1 MQMMSEGMNLLN
13 AFTVDVEDY
22 YHVSAFEQH
31 IDRSQWNTHESR
43 VQAST
48 RRLLRLLE
56 KHAVRGTFFVLGWV
70 ADHHPDLVREIH
82 AAGHEIG
89 SHSYWHRL
97 IYQQTPAEFREDLVR
112 SRNVLENLIGE
123 RVTSYRAPSFSI
135 TTKSLW
141 ALDILIEEG
150 FKVDSSIFPVYH
162 DRYGIP
168 GARRDLHRMERAG
181 GTMWEFPVSVR
192 QIAGFKMPVS
202 GGGYFRL
209 YPLGLT
215 IRCLSG
221 INQRQGQQF
230 VFYVH
235 PWEVDPEQP
244 RLPVRSRISRLRH
257 YINLSTTHSKLDI
270 LLSRFKF
277 GPMRDVVALAEQ
289 NAACDVTKS
298 PLTPSDVGPLEAK
311 V

>member
-1 MQMMSEGMNLLN
+1 MHPTPELRGMNLLN

-31 IDRSQWNTHESR
+31 VQRSQWEGYDSR
-43 VQAST
+43 VVEST
-48 RRLLRLLE
+48 RRILALLNQ
-56 KHAVRGTFFVLGWV
+56 HSVRGTFFILGWV
-70 ADHHPDLVREIH
+70 AEHQPDLVREIH

-97 IYQQTPAEFREDLVR
+97 IYNQTPDEFREDLVR
-112 SRNVLENLIGE
+112 SRNVLEDLIGQP
-123 RVTSYRAPSFSI
+123 VTSYRAPSFSI
-135 TTKSLW
+135 TERSLW

-150 FKVDSSIFPVYH
+150 FQIDSSIFPVYH

-168 GARRDLHRMERAG
+168 GARRDLHRIERPAG
-181 GTMWEFPVSVR
+181 SLWEFPVSVR
-192 QIAGFKMPVS
+192 QFAGFKLPVS

-215 IRCLSG
+215 LHCLRG
-221 INQRQGQQF
+221 INQRQQQSF

-235 PWEVDPEQP
+235 PWEVDPQQP
-244 RLPVRSRISRLRH
+244 RLPVASRLSRFRH
-257 YINLSTTHSKLDI
+257 YVNLSTTHSKLDT

-277 GPMRDVVALAEQ
+277 GPLRDVVAQAQQ
-289 NAACDVTKS
+289 NIAANCVTPQS
-298 PLTPSDVGPLEAK
+298 ASAHCG
-311 V
+311 